1 MAIEYQ
7 ETDRE
12 RAIRAVLYALRS
24 PLVLMIV
31 PDREAASALAVYH
44 AITAAD
50 LLDCATRLA
59 RRT

>member
-12 RAIRAVLYALRS
+12 RAVQAVLYALRN
-24 PLVLMIV
+24 PLVLMSV
-31 PDREAASALAVYH
+31 PDREAASALAVHH

-50 LLDCATRLA
+50 LLDCATR
-59 RRT
+59 RVRNT

>member
-12 RAIRAVLYALRS
+12 RAVQTVLNALRN
-24 PLVLMIV
+24 PLVLMSV

-50 LLDCATRLA
+50 LLACT
-59 RRT
+59 TK